1 MKVNILNTSFT
12 AHADSFRISSGHF
25 AFDNIQVTDPEGHT
39 GLVNGALRHTK
50 LKNLMYDFRFNTNN
64 MLVYH
69 TEKETP
75 EFPFYGKIYTTGEVL
90 LRGETIH
97 LLWTGH
103 YELIHKQSLHT

>member
-1 MKVNILNTSFT
+1 
-12 AHADSFRISSGHF
+12 
-25 AFDNIQVTDPEGHT
+25 
-39 GLVNGALRHTK
+39 
-50 LKNLMYDFRFNTNN
+50 MYDFRFNTNN

-90 LRGETIH
+90 LRGGNEIH